1 METNRKINGKWKN
14 YEHTVNV
21 NLSLII
27 FEEEGS
33 SIVYCPALDVSGYG
47 FNENEAIES
56 CEVSLGEF
64 FQYSLHKKTFIS
76 ELKRMGWTIKK
87 SKTKPMTPPTMSK
100 MLEGNAN
107 FNHIFNNYPFKKINE
122 QIAIPA

>member
-14 YEHTVNV
+14 DEHTVNV

-47 FNENEAIES
+47 PNEDEAIES
-56 CEVSLGEF
+56 FEVSLGEF
-64 FQYSLHKKTFIS
+64 FQYTLHKKTFIS

-100 MLEGNAN
+100 MLEENAN
-107 FNHIFNNYPFKKINE
+107 FSHIFNNYPFKKINE

>member
-1 METNRKINGKWKN
+1 METNRKINGKWKSD
-14 YEHTVNV
+14 EQTVNV

-47 FNENEAIES
+47 PNEDEAIES
-56 CEVSLGEF
+56 FEVSLGEF
-64 FQYSLHKKTFIS
+64 FQYTLHKKTFIS
-76 ELKRMGWTIKK
+76 ELKRMGWRIKK
-87 SKTKPMTPPTMSK
+87 NKTKLMTPPTMSK
-100 MLEGNAN
+100 MLDENAN
-107 FNHIFNNYPFKKINE
+107 FSHILNNYPFKKINE

>member
-14 YEHTVNV
+14 DQHTVNV

-47 FNENEAIES
+47 LNENEAIES
-56 CEVSLGEF
+56 FEVSLGEF
-64 FQYSLHKKTFIS
+64 FQYTLHKKTFIS

-100 MLEGNAN
+100 MLEENAN
-107 FNHIFNNYPFKKINE
+107 FSHIFNNYPFKKINE

>member
-14 YEHTVNV
+14 DQHTVNV

-47 FNENEAIES
+47 PNEDEAIES
-56 CEVSLGEF
+56 FEVSLGEF
-64 FQYSLHKKTFIS
+64 FQYTLHKKTFIS

-100 MLEGNAN
+100 MLEENAN
-107 FNHIFNNYPFKKINE
+107 FSHIFNNYPFKKINE